1 MADAVQTVAPGWGDD
16 NFKKRFI
23 IYNRKES
30 DTHIQNNPD
39 IKNMSTGDRSA
50 IVFDTVNRNAVLHV
64 KGDEKT
70 KDTVL
75 LGHTYVE
82 GTGKHN
88 EIFNDYEGNVPS
100 DYICYSMICGYCNT
114 SEYITATAP
123 GGSFACGHY
132 NKADSSYIFTIGNG
146 ANKNKRSNIIAVTT
160 NSITIYGDDSN
171 NDTVSIGHG
180 KIYID
185 GDAYIGTGAS
195 QVSLNDFIKKLN
207 TVYNMLYDKTIL
219 IN

>member
-1 MADAVQTVAPGWGDD
+1 MADTAQTVAPGWGGD

-30 DTHIQNNPD
+30 DTTINNNPN
-39 IKNMSTGDRSA
+39 IKGMSTGDRSA

-64 KGDEKT
+64 KGDSSSD
-70 KDTVL
+70 DTVL
-75 LGHTYVE
+75 LGHSYI
-82 GTGKHN
+82 GDTGKHN
-88 EIFNDYEGNVPS
+88 EIFNDYNGNMPDS
-100 DYICYSMICGYCNT
+100 TCYSMICGYRNK
-114 SEYITATAP
+114 SNYVAAQAP

-132 NKADSSYIFTIGNG
+132 NEADTSYIFTIGNG
-146 ANKNKRSNIIAVTT
+146 SAENKRSNIIAVTT

-195 QVSLNDFIKKLN
+195 RVSVNDFITKLN
-207 TVYNMLYDKTIL
+207 TVYNMLCNETIL
-219 IN
+219 IK